1 MEDTNQEATA
11 VANETAFNSEVV
23 AIRFKGNNKPTFFKK
38 GDIKLRQGDAVI
50 ASTEKGANLG
60 FVSFCPKMPTD
71 TEKMGTLVRIATD
84 EDHKIYDENEK
95 MAKETLNE
103 AQSLAKKQSLQMQF
117 LVCSYS
123 LDRKSV
129 TLYFMAEG
137 RIDFRELVRELAKK
151 VHARVELWQIGQRD
165 ETRLFGSIGPCN
177 REYCCSTFFN
187 SRESVTV
194 KDAKIQRLDINPQK
208 ITGMCGKLMC
218 CLKYEVETYK
228 ELTRDLPEDNET
240 VLYKEDTVKV
250 QNINPFT
257 KMVTIFLPDR
267 TVINVPQSD
276 IKRNYEGNWIPCE
289 GSEELMS
296 QQRSKRAKEAQEAAQ
311 RAAANKKKKK
321 VVHGGHTNPQQNQ
334 QQNKQENN

>member
-11 VANETAFNSEVV
+11 VANETAFNSKIV
-23 AIRFKGNNKPTFFKK
+23 AIRFKGNNKPAFFKK
-38 GDIKLRQGDAVI
+38 GELILRQGDAVI
-50 ASTEKGANLG
+50 ASTEKGINLG
-60 FVSFCPKMPTD
+60 HVTFCPKIPTD
-71 TEKMGTLVRIATD
+71 TEKMGTIVRMATE
-84 EDHKIYDENEK
+84 EDFKISEENEV

-103 AQSLAKKQSLQMQF
+103 AQGLAKKLSLQMQF

-123 LDRKSV
+123 LDKKTV

-165 ETRLFGSIGPCN
+165 ETRLFGGIGPCN
-177 REYCCSTFFN
+177 REYCCATFFN

-228 ELTRDLPEDNET
+228 ELTKDLPEDNET

-257 KMVTIFLPDR
+257 RMVTITLPDR

-276 IKRNYEGNWIPCE
+276 VKRNYEGNWIPCE

-296 QQRSKRAKEAQEAAQ
+296 QQRAKRAKEAQEAAQ

-321 VVHGGHTNPQQNQ
+321 PPHGGGSNNASQ
-334 QQNKQENN
+334 QQNKPKNS

>member
-1 MEDTNQEATA
+1 MIA
-11 VANETAFNSEVV
+11 V
-23 AIRFKGNNKPTFFKK
+23 RFKGNNKPSFFKR
-38 GDIKLRQGDAVI
+38 GDLKLRQGDAVI
-50 ASTEKGANLG
+50 ATTEKGTSLG
-60 FVSFCPKMPTD
+60 YVSFCPKLPTETD
-71 TEKMGTLVRIATD
+71 KLTTLTRIATT
-84 EDHKIYDENEK
+84 EDLNLYDENEK
-95 MAKETLNE
+95 HAKETLNE
-103 AQSLAKKQSLQMQF
+103 AQSLAKRLNLQMQF
-117 LVCSYS
+117 LVCMFS
-123 LDRKSV
+123 LDKKTV

-177 REYCCSTFFN
+177 REFCCSTFFN

-257 KMVTIFLPDR
+257 KMVTIVLPER
-267 TVINVPQSD
+267 TVINAPQSE

-296 QQRSKRAKEAQEAAQ
+296 QQRAKRAKEAQEAAQ

-321 VVHGGHTNPQQNQ
+321 TTGHSGIHINPQPK
-334 QQNKQENN
+334 QQNKQENS